1 MATIIDVS
9 RLPAP
14 NVVEP
19 LDFEAIYQAQ
29 LADFRARLPEW
40 NAVLESDPVLK
51 LLEATAYRELLLRQ
65 RVNEAAKG
73 VMLAYAAG
81 PDLDQIGALFGV
93 SRLDGE
99 DDTRLRY
106 RVQQG
111 FAALGAAGPVQA
123 YRAHAM
129 AVSIDVIDVSI
140 ESTLPGRVD
149 VCVLGRQMIEE
160 AQATEE
166 EIAIGAI
173 VFPGE
178 AGALM
183 PIVSR
188 HNSPLLLAVIAALNA
203 EEVRPLTDHVVVVA
217 PTVKQAPV
225 TAQITVYPGTN
236 ADSVLAV
243 SRAGLDAYLARIK
256 FPGYDMTLAGLI
268 GALDVPGVQNVAI
281 TSPAADIV
289 CAFNEMAIA
298 SSVAVTVAGYAK

>member
-129 AVSIDVIDVSI
+129 AVSVDVIDVSI

-203 EEVRPLTDHVVVVA
+203 EEVRPLTDQVVVVA
-217 PTVKQAPV
+217 PTVKQTPV

-256 FPGYDMTLAGLI
+256 FPGYDMTRAGLI

-298 SSVAVTVAGYAK
+298 SSVAVTVAGFAK

>member
-14 NVVEP
+14 NIVEP

-81 PDLDQIGALFGV
+81 SDLDQIGALFGV
-93 SRLDGE
+93 SRLTGE

-111 FAALGAAGPVQA
+111 FAALGAAGPIQA

-178 AGALM
+178 AGALI

-188 HNSPLLLAVIAALNA
+188 HNSPLLLAVIAALNS
-203 EEVRPLTDHVVVVA
+203 EDVRPLTDQVVVVA
-217 PTVKQAPV
+217 PTVKQTPV
-225 TAQITVYPGTN
+225 TAEITVYPGTN

-256 FPGYDMTLAGLI
+256 FPGYDMTRAGLI
-268 GALDVPGVQNVAI
+268 GALDVPGVQNVSI
-281 TSPAADIV
+281 TSPATDIV

-298 SSVAVTVAGYAK
+298 SSVAVTVAGFAK

>member
-129 AVSIDVIDVSI
+129 AVSIDVIDV
-140 ESTLPGRVD
+140 
-149 VCVLGRQMIEE
+149 
-160 AQATEE
+160 
-166 EIAIGAI
+166 
-173 VFPGE
+173 
-178 AGALM
+178 
-183 PIVSR
+183 
-188 HNSPLLLAVIAALNA
+188 
-203 EEVRPLTDHVVVVA
+203 
-217 PTVKQAPV
+217 
-225 TAQITVYPGTN
+225 
-236 ADSVLAV
+236 
-243 SRAGLDAYLARIK
+243 
-256 FPGYDMTLAGLI
+256 
-268 GALDVPGVQNVAI
+268 
-281 TSPAADIV
+281 
-289 CAFNEMAIA
+289 
-298 SSVAVTVAGYAK
+298 